1 MIKRS
6 IYMKKIISL
15 LLALILCLSFT
26 ACSGPNADMTEENIT
41 ETVAAVETA
50 LKNFDT
56 DDLDKYVDSS
66 TLSVIIGYAE
76 SHEQFA
82 DLGRAIFA
90 NLEMDITNIDMENK
104 TVTVTAMNKD
114 LSAATSEFAQSLKD
128 SYSTFALLRK
138 LSDDTFLDEKLAE
151 LQGTIANCQLMDEG
165 IEIVLNIE
173 QGSKNLVF
181 SFDSLDED
189 AVSGGALSAIKEI
202 YGIS

>member
-1 MIKRS
+1 
-6 IYMKKIISL
+6 MKKIICL

-41 ETVAAVETA
+41 ETVATVETA

-76 SHEQFA
+76 RHEQFA
-82 DLGRAIFA
+82 ELGKAIFA
-90 NLEMDITNIDMENK
+90 NLEMKITNIDMENK
-104 TVTVTAMNKD
+104 TVTVTATNKD
-114 LSAATSEFAQSLKD
+114 LSAATSEFAQSLKN

-151 LQGTIANCQLMDEG
+151 LQDTISNCQMMDEG